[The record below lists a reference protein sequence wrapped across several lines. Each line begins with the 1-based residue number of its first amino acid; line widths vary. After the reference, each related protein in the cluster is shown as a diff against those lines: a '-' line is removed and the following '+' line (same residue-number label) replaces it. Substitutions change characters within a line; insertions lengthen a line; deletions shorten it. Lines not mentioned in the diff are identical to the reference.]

1 MERDFTTNTTDQ
13 NDQYQQN
20 DQQQR
25 KMVSPLKRQIVLDAV
40 TLTLNGKLLR
50 RSIGGGK
57 LRDRFNTNDGRV
69 CSGMNQE
76 AVRFEVLKAN
86 DGTTSTQGVNG
97 FAVISL
103 ERSLAFAPQVRQ
115 PERTVAITNRCLS
128 FFLFRLFLQSCSRN
142 TMLRPQHSEGKEH

>member
-25 KMVSPLKRQIVLDAV
+25 KMVSPLQRQIVLGAV
-40 TLTLNGKLLR
+40 TFTLNGKLVR

-76 AVRFEVLKAN
+76 AVRFEDLKAN
-86 DGTTSTQGVNG
+86 DCTTSTQGVNG

-103 ERSLAFAPQVRQ
+103 ERSSAFAPQVQQ
-115 PERTVAITNRCLS
+115 PVRTAAITNRCPS
-128 FFLFRLFLQSCSRN
+128 FFSLQTISSVLLQEYE
-142 TMLRPQHSEGKEH
+142 LRPQHSEVRC